1 MHKVSSNTPTFV
13 VVGHVNKG
21 KSSVVATLL
30 EETAI
35 PIDLIPGTTSEA
47 AAYDFKLDG
56 RAVFRL
62 VDTPGFQEAAAALE
76 WLQAHAEHADQRVD
90 AVRNFVT
97 EFENGER
104 FHDECQL
111 LAPLLDDANA
121 GVLYVVDASR
131 PYRATHEAEMEI
143 LRWTGRPGMAL
154 LNRIG
159 TDDCADSWRPVLQ
172 QFFSVVREFNAH
184 EADFDD
190 RIRLLRTFG
199 ELHEG
204 WFDSLAAAA
213 DDLQA
218 QRQIRNQEA
227 AALVAEYLVE
237 AWSYVERRA
246 FNPAAESPSLDE
258 DLVSAYRKH
267 LCKLENSSRVAME
280 RHYGFDR
287 MQREDTDF
295 DFDAGDLFDQKNW
308 KLFGLTTQQLT
319 LRAAAAGGATGGVI
333 DLAVG
338 GLSFGAGV
346 ALGGALGAAGAWFG
360 SHRVAKHWSPVRG
373 LWAKQFVGE
382 HGHTRCFGPIS
393 NPAFAWVLLD
403 RALVH
408 LHAVRHRAHAQQ
420 QALDLSQQKNARAR
434 DLDSDTRAHID
445 VVLKTCQQAGQ
456 NSTPVSDQQIQM
468 LAAALGLG

>member
-1 MHKVSSNTPTFV
+1 MASNTPTFV

-35 PIDLIPGTTSEA
+35 PIDLIPGTTTEA
-47 AAYDFKLDG
+47 KAYDFKLNG

-76 WLQAHAEHADQRVD
+76 WLSARAEHAEQRLD
-90 AVRNFVT
+90 AVRAFVA
-97 EFENGER
+97 EFQGGTR

-111 LAPLLDDANA
+111 LTPLLENPNA
-121 GVLYVVDASR
+121 GILYVVDASR

-159 TDDCADSWRPVLQ
+159 GEDCAASWRPVLQ

-184 EADFDD
+184 EADFED
-190 RIRLLRTFG
+190 RMRLLRTFG
-199 ELHEG
+199 ELHES
-204 WFDSLAAAA
+204 WSADLAAAA
-213 DDLQA
+213 DAMLA
-218 QRQIRNQEA
+218 QRQTRDLEA
-227 AALVAEYLVE
+227 AALLADYLIE
-237 AWSYVERRA
+237 AWSYVERSA

-258 DLVSAYRKH
+258 DLVIAYRKH
-267 LCKLENSSRVAME
+267 LRKLEDRCRKTME
-280 RHYGFDR
+280 RHYGFGSIT
-287 MQREDTDF
+287 REDIDF

-346 ALGGALGAAGAWFG
+346 ALGGVLGAAGAWFG
-360 SHRVAKHWSPVRG
+360 SQRVGKHWSPNHAR
-373 LWAKQFVGE
+373 LAKLFPGE
-382 HGHTRCFGPIS
+382 HGHMRCFGPIS

-408 LHAVRHRAHAQQ
+408 FHAVCHRAHAQQ
-420 QALDLSQQKNARAR
+420 HALVLNPENGARAK
-434 DLDSDTRAHID
+434 DLDAATRARLD
-445 VVLKTCQQAGQ
+445 QVLKACQTAGQ
-456 NSTPVSDQQIQM
+456 GGVAVREQQIQM
-468 LAAALGLG
+468 LAAALV

>member
-1 MHKVSSNTPTFV
+1 MSANTPTFV

-35 PIDLIPGTTSEA
+35 PIDLIPGTTSES

-76 WLQAHAEHADQRVD
+76 WLQAHAEHADERVS
-90 AVRNFVT
+90 AVRAFVA
-97 EFENGER
+97 EFEGGER

-111 LAPLLDDANA
+111 LAPLLQDDSA

-159 TDDCADSWRPVLQ
+159 VDDCADSWRPVLQ

-199 ELHEG
+199 ELSEK
-204 WFDSLAAAA
+204 WTADLAAAA
-213 DDLQA
+213 DALQA
-218 QRQIRNQEA
+218 QRQTRNQQA
-227 AALVAEYLVE
+227 ATLVAEYLME

-258 DLVSAYRKH
+258 DLVAAYRKH
-267 LCKLENSSRVAME
+267 LRKLEDRSRVALE
-280 RHYGFDR
+280 RHYGFGR
-287 MQREDTDF
+287 VQRQDIDF
-295 DFDAGDLFDQKNW
+295 DFSAGDLFDQKNW
-308 KLFGLTTQQLT
+308 KLFGLSTNQLT
-319 LRAAAAGGATGGVI
+319 VRAAAAGGATGGVI

-346 ALGGALGAAGAWFG
+346 AIGGVLGAAGAWLG
-360 SHRVAKHWSPVRG
+360 SNRVGKHWSPSHDR
-373 LWAKQFVGE
+373 LAKLFPGE
-382 HGHTRCFGPIS
+382 HGHMRCFGPIS

-403 RALVH
+403 RALQH

-420 QALDLSQQKNARAR
+420 QALDLSQEKSTRAR
-434 DLDSDTRAHID
+434 DLDSSTRANID
-445 VVLKTCQQAGQ
+445 AVLKTCQQAGQ
-456 NSTPVSDQQIQM
+456 NGTPVSEQQIEM
-468 LAAALGLG
+468 LAAALG

>member
-1 MHKVSSNTPTFV
+1 VSHKTPTFV

-47 AAYDFKLDG
+47 ATYDFKIDG
-56 RAVFRL
+56 RALFRL

-76 WLQAHAEHADQRVD
+76 WLHAHAEHADQRVH
-90 AVRNFVT
+90 AVREFVA
-97 EFENGER
+97 EFEGGER

-111 LAPLLDDANA
+111 LAPLLQEDSA

-184 EADFDD
+184 EADFVD
-190 RIRLLRTFG
+190 RMRLLRTFG
-199 ELHEG
+199 ELSDQ
-204 WFDSLAAAA
+204 WTTDLADATQ
-213 DDLQA
+213 DLQA
-218 QRQIRNQEA
+218 QRQVRNQEA
-227 AALVAEYLVE
+227 ALLVAEYLVE

-246 FNPAAESPSLDE
+246 FNSATESPALDA
-258 DLVSAYRKH
+258 DLVAAYRKH
-267 LCKLENSSRVAME
+267 LRKLEDRCRISVE
-280 RHYGFDR
+280 RHYGFGR
-287 MQREDTDF
+287 IQREDREF
-295 DFDAGDLFDQKNW
+295 DLNAGDLFDQKNW

-319 LRAAAAGGATGGVI
+319 LRAAVAGGATGGVI

-346 ALGGALGAAGAWFG
+346 ALGGAFGAASAWFG
-360 SHRVAKHWSPVRG
+360 SNRVGKHWSANHAR
-373 LWAKQFVGE
+373 LAKLFPGE
-382 HGHTRCFGPIS
+382 HGHMRCFGPIS

-403 RALVH
+403 RSLVH
-408 LHAVRHRAHAQQ
+408 LHAVRHRSHAQQ
-420 QALDLSQQKNARAR
+420 QALDLRQEKSARAR
-434 DLDSDTRAHID
+434 DLDSDTRAQID
-445 VVLKTCQQAGQ
+445 SVLKACQQAGQ
-456 NSTPVSDQQIQM
+456 NGTPVSDQQIEI
-468 LAAALGLG
+468 LATALG